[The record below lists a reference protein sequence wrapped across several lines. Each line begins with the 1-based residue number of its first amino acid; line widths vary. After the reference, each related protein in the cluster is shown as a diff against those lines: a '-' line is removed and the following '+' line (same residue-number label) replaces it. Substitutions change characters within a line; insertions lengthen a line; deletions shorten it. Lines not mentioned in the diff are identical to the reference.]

1 MRNLLI
7 IVAALCFALPLSAQL
22 SLTTRQKESL
32 ASAIED
38 EIYDY
43 GLETNFAYIG
53 KALDGERQEVPLFV
67 VKGSTTFSYHII
79 YRLMPYGELY
89 RIAEVGHDGTVSLS
103 RNPEMGFTPETPTT
117 LTAYYDD
124 DLICS
129 LKQHALRLSFVIEL
143 HPSKTRVQEA
153 IRNQQ
158 LRYGFSHLLR
168 TEGGKLNP
176 SK

>member
-117 LTAYYDD
+117 LTEYYDD

-129 LKQHALRLSFVIEL
+129 LKQHALRLSFVVEL